1 MTSESHGPSAAV
13 KSSSFT
19 PSVSLGPAGD
29 HSHMVHLADW
39 MRVLGLA
46 LCLRPQH
53 H

>member
-1 MTSESHGPSAAV
+1 MTSESLGPSEAV
-13 KSSSFT
+13 KFSSLTLSL
-19 PSVSLGPAGD
+19 SLGPAGD

-46 LCLRPQH
+46 LCLRPPH